1 MTHQKIISLLT
12 LVLCLAVLMELTGC
26 ATSSNP
32 KTVDSGDK
40 LSEPTA
46 QAAEE
51 EDAKDQ
57 DEGETKT
64 KDDTNSKKSGSRD
77 YENYFPE
84 DWNIGERF
92 LVGLFLSIFI
102 SGGDD
107 DKEESNN
114 DNGEQSGDEGGFGV
128 RRNHMNAWYSLSRFG
143 GDAIKNFSTVTLM
156 YSVYRG
162 YRFRANFG
170 IYYGRGNLGSQHNLE
185 ELLQSIEEWGIDF
198 GARGYLTPSRSMM
211 GVYILTGIRLGGMG
225 WSYTDPI
232 NAPEGPGGS
241 EDLSTDDAVGVF
253 VPYIGIGVSLL
264 QKKSVHLG
272 VNLTLGGRYMS
283 GTTREEIENVV
294 FQDVAEYKLNFEASF
309 FF

>member
-1 MTHQKIISLLT
+1 MKYRKILSLLT
-12 LVLCLAVLMELTGC
+12 LILCLVVLMELTGC
-26 ATSSNP
+26 ATSSNR
-32 KTVDSGDK
+32 KTVDSPDK
-40 LSEPTA
+40 LSDATA

-51 EDAKDQ
+51 EDEKDR
-57 DEGETKT
+57 DEGRTKT
-64 KDDTNSKKSGSRD
+64 KDDTNSKKSSSRD

-84 DWNIGERF
+84 DWNIGTRF

-102 SGGDD
+102 GGGDD
-107 DKEESNN
+107 DKEENNN

-162 YRFRANFG
+162 YQYRANIG

-185 ELLQSIEEWGIDF
+185 ESLQSLEEWGIDF

-211 GVYILTGIRLGGMG
+211 GVYVLTGIRLGGMG
-225 WSYTDPI
+225 WSYTEPI
-232 NAPEGPGGS
+232 NVPEGSGGS
-241 EDLSTDDAVGVF
+241 EDLSTDAVGLF
-253 VPYIGIGVSLL
+253 VPYIGIGVSLV